1 METEVGKVQDYFAKI
16 GVAGIELTDSLSVGD
31 TIHIKGHTTDFSQK
45 VESMQIEHDN
55 VEEAKAGDSIGI
67 KVDDRVR
74 SSDTV
79 YKVVEEEEVG

>member
-1 METEVGKVQDYFAKI
+1 METEVGKVKDYFAKI

-55 VEEAKAGDSIGI
+55 VEEAKAGDSIGT

-74 SSDTV
+74 PNDTV